1 MILGRLDTPV
11 CAALLAFVALAALDM
26 PGRLGL
32 ALATEP
38 VLALALAGSTLV
50 FAVAPKTHAAP
61 AIGRRAALVVAAAM
75 LAGLA
80 GCAPAVTALL
90 AAPPAWTVAVA
101 AAALFALGF
110 AVHTA
115 FGPVLPLAAILL
127 SLFVALLAPGLPP
140 AWRLGEVDATRLVV
154 FLVFDGNALLGRLLD
169 LALHTIAPFVL
180 LGVALKDLGGLRG
193 LVVAIAGGMRAMPG
207 GAAKAA
213 ILASATFGT
222 LSGSAVA
229 NVAMAGS
236 VTIPAMI
243 RAGHAPE
250 EAAGIE
256 AAASTGGQ
264 LMPPMLGATAFLI
277 ADTLGIPYVRVAAAS
292 VVPALLYFGALL
304 LIVDFSARRRG
315 MALVAKRTDD
325 RPARRTGA
333 QAGETIGAGVSVGLL
348 LWLLFDTAT
357 PPGEAALAAVVP
369 VVLGAT
375 LTRPQRAA
383 RRLGRF
389 AAEAALGVAGLLLL
403 AAASAVLLGLLAV
416 NGLGSLLALRLA
428 ALADH
433 GAVALLL
440 ASAALALL
448 LGLGLPTLGVYVL
461 MAGIAAPALA
471 EAGISPLAAHLFLT
485 WFGVLAMITPPVALA
500 TYAAAAIAGCSA
512 WRAAIASLP
521 LWPGLVLLPFAFA
534 FAPALLEPAAP
545 LALFAALGPAL
556 IALALVTAAAAGWA
570 LRPLGASERALAVV
584 GGLATLAALA
594 PELPPLVPTG
604 LVAAGVL
611 CAGWLFYPRRGGALA
626 RPGIARRSA

>member
-1 MILGRLDTPV
+1 MIPGRLDTPV
-11 CAALLAFVALAALDM
+11 GAALLALVALAALDV

-32 ALATEP
+32 ALGTEP

-50 FAVAPKTHAAP
+50 FAVAPKTGAAP
-61 AIGRRAALVVAAAM
+61 AIGRRAGLVVAAAV
-75 LAGLA
+75 LAALA
-80 GCAPAVTALL
+80 ACAPAVTALL

-101 AAALFALGF
+101 AAALVALGF

-115 FGPVLPLAAILL
+115 FGLVLPLAAILL
-127 SLFVALLAPGLPP
+127 GLFVALIAPGLPP
-140 AWRLGEVDATRLVV
+140 AWRLGDVDSVRLAV

-180 LGVALKDLGGLRG
+180 LGVALKELGGLRG
-193 LVVAIAGGMRAMPG
+193 LVAAIAGGMGAMPG

-213 ILASATFGT
+213 IFASATFGT

-243 RAGHAPE
+243 RAGHTPE

-277 ADTLGIPYVRVAAAS
+277 ADTLGIPYIRVAAAS

-304 LIVDFSARRRG
+304 LVVDLSARRRA
-315 MALVAKRTDD
+315 MAPVAERTAD
-325 RPARRTGA
+325 RQARRTLA
-333 QAGETIGAGVSVGLL
+333 PAGETFGALASGGLL
-348 LWLLFDTAT
+348 LWLLFSTAT
-357 PPGEAALAAVVP
+357 PPGEAALAATGP
-369 VVLGAT
+369 VVLGAI

-383 RRLGRF
+383 RRLGLF
-389 AAEAALGVAGLLLL
+389 AAEAARGVAGLLLL

-433 GAVALLL
+433 GAVALLF

-461 MAGIAAPALA
+461 MAGIAAPALT

-512 WRAAIASLP
+512 WRAAIATLP

-534 FAPALLEPAAP
+534 FAPALLDPTAP
-545 LALFAALGPAL
+545 VALLAALGPAL

-570 LRPLGASERALAVV
+570 LRPLAASERLFAVA
-584 GGLATLAALA
+584 GGLAALAALA

-604 LVAAGVL
+604 LIAAGVL
-611 CAGWLFYPRRGGALA
+611 CAGWLLHPRRGGALA